1 MFNIM
6 KEYHEKFNK
15 LNNLKTRTKDNEKRK
30 QEVLTNVGNIY
41 NDLYDIYKSKQN
53 KKIYS
58 LNAKNKKSLDY
69 IKLRFSDNYLYS
81 SEEKQKEE
89 QEEKQEEEEQK
100 KQDEKTIDVNEFN
113 EQINK
118 KETDINKELFKK
130 HFNFQGPRNMYKL
143 LIQQKT
149 KQKTINQ

>member
-1 MFNIM
+1 M
-6 KEYHEKFNK
+6 
-15 LNNLKTRTKDNEKRK
+15 
-30 QEVLTNVGNIY
+30 
-41 NDLYDIYKSKQN
+41 
-53 KKIYS
+53 
-58 LNAKNKKSLDY
+58 NAKNKKSLDY

-149 KQKTINQ
+149 KQKTIN

>member
-1 MFNIM
+1 M
-6 KEYHEKFNK
+6 KEHHKKFNK

-41 NDLYDIYKSKQN
+41 NELYDIYKSKQN

-58 LNAKNKKSLDY
+58 LNAKNKKTLDY

-81 SEEKQKEE
+81 SEEKQKED

-100 KQDEKTIDVNEFN
+100 NRMKKQ
-113 EQINK
+113 
-118 KETDINKELFKK
+118 L
-130 HFNFQGPRNMYKL
+130 M
-143 LIQQKT
+143 
-149 KQKTINQ
+149 

>member
-1 MFNIM
+1 MQIIVLPSLKILTISLGSMFNIM
-6 KEYHEKFNK
+6 KEYHQKFNK

-41 NDLYDIYKSKQN
+41 NELYDIYKSKQN

-58 LNAKNKKSLDY
+58 LNAKNKKNLDY

-89 QEEKQEEEEQK
+89 QEEKQEEEQK
-100 KQDEKTIDVNEFN
+100 KQDEKTIDMNEFN

-118 KETDINKELFKK
+118 KETDINKELFKNK
-130 HFNFQGPRNMYKL
+130 
-143 LIQQKT
+143 
-149 KQKTINQ
+149 KQ

>member
-6 KEYHEKFNK
+6 KEYHQKFNK

-41 NDLYDIYKSKQN
+41 NELYDIYKSKQN

-58 LNAKNKKSLDY
+58 LNAKNKKNLDY

-89 QEEKQEEEEQK
+89 QEEKQEEEQK
-100 KQDEKTIDVNEFN
+100 KQDEKTIDMNEFN

-130 HFNFQGPRNMYKL
+130 HFNFQGPSNMYKL
-143 LIQQKT
+143 LTQQKI
-149 KQKTINQ
+149 KQKAINQ

>member
-1 MFNIM
+1 MQIIVLPSLKILTISLGSMFNIM
-6 KEYHEKFNK
+6 KEYHQKFNK

-41 NDLYDIYKSKQN
+41 NELYDIYKSKQN

-81 SEEKQKEE
+81 SEEKQKQE

-118 KETDINKELFKK
+118 KETDINKELFKNK
-130 HFNFQGPRNMYKL
+130 
-143 LIQQKT
+143 
-149 KQKTINQ
+149 KQ